1 MGDDLSMC
9 LFCGFLSLALT
20 NRRDASVCVR
30 TAVCQMLTQR
40 GGWVQWATVY
50 QAVGQLVREFE
61 SGMHE
66 KIIESASADV
76 REAIRFS
83 RPRPPALFLSC
94 NLSVVCCFG
103 YGEEKERVNE

>member
-1 MGDDLSMC
+1 MGDALRMC
-9 LFCGFLSLALT
+9 LFRGFLSLAFTIRL
-20 NRRDASVCVR
+20 DASVCVR
-30 TAVCQMLTQR
+30 TAVCQMLTQW
-40 GGWVQWATVY
+40 GAWVQWATVY

-83 RPRPPALFLSC
+83 RPRPPALVLSC

-103 YGEEKERVNE
+103 YREENERVNQ